1 MTVDNQEN
9 LIVNIGGHTKLFNK
23 QFVKDALKAHL
34 IEEENKKLTFC
45 ANYNRE
51 QEKNPV
57 LGYKTSTIAQ
67 ELDAYSPKA
76 NWITTHTAERIKTDS
91 VVEAVREDLLR
102 RSQLGIAKYGTLL
115 TREDIDLKGWL
126 QHAYEENLDMANY
139 LKRTII
145 ELEKKENGN

>member
-45 ANYNRE
+45 AKYNRE
-51 QEKNPV
+51 QEKNP
-57 LGYKTSTIAQ
+57 Q
-67 ELDAYSPKA
+67 ELDAYSQKA
-76 NWITTHTAERIKTDS
+76 NWITTHTAERIKTDP

-102 RSQLGIAKYGTLL
+102 RSQLGIAKYETLL